1 MAKELDPCALVE
13 DFNMVVK
20 GDLLKDGLQMNGWYL
35 KWITDDNGQS
45 KLRIAEIGNDQF
57 KEDKGYGY
65 IMIR

>member
-1 MAKELDPCALVE
+1 MAKELDPCTLVE
-13 DFNMVVK
+13 EFNMVVK
-20 GDLLKDGLQMNGWYL
+20 GDLLKDGLQMNGWYW